1 LCGRKLGGEVR
12 GEAGLAARGRAEV
25 GLLAGVEVFVEVG
38 VERRGRVYFVGL
50 MARRRANWGE

>member
-1 LCGRKLGGEVR
+1 VR